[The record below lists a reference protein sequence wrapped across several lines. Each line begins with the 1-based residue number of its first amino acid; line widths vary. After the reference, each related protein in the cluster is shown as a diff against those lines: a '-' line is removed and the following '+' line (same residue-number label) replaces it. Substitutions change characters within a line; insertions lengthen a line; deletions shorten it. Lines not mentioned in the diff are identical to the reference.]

1 MPYDHYEI
9 NLQVEERSE
18 VPGYEYLG
26 DQLVITANVGVNGN
40 TLVKV
45 ENPTGQMIDQVSWY
59 AFTISREKSWDMKAL
74 ISPGWRTRAFWS
86 FSCPGT
92 RIIRRFPMMILRL
105 WWCLR

>member
-1 MPYDHYEI
+1 M
-9 NLQVEERSE
+9 
-18 VPGYEYLG
+18 PGYEYLG

-45 ENPTGQMIDQVSWY
+45 ENPTGQMIDQVELVCLY
-59 AFTISREKSWDMKAL
+59 DQQGEIVGYEAL